1 MGIYYLSAIFIHLF
15 NVHFSTAMT
24 NTLISTRN
32 VNMDKI
38 HPYSEED
45 HMPANKKAV
54 IKGVNDKNLC
64 GNCRYP
70 RKK

>member
-1 MGIYYLSAIFIHLF
+1 
-15 NVHFSTAMT
+15 MT

-38 HPYSEED
+38 YLYSEGD

-54 IKGVNDKNLC
+54 IKSVNGRNLC
-64 GNCRYP
+64 GNCRHP
-70 RKK
+70 GKK